1 LLAGTIEI
9 LALELAGMVVFEGG
23 SALIDIMDSLAEEE
37 IDAVDDD
44 MDVMLRLSDADEEL
58 AAESDSK
65 ESARVGVV
73 VSVGAVHQVLVG
85 VGENVVGLAVATPPG
100 G

>member
-1 LLAGTIEI
+1 
-9 LALELAGMVVFEGG
+9 MVVFEGG
-23 SALIDIMDSLAEEE
+23 SALIDIMDSLAEE
-37 IDAVDDD
+37 IDAVDD
-44 MDVMLRLSDADEEL
+44 MDEMLRLSDADEEL

-85 VGENVVGLAVATPPG
+85 VGENVVGLAVVAAPPG